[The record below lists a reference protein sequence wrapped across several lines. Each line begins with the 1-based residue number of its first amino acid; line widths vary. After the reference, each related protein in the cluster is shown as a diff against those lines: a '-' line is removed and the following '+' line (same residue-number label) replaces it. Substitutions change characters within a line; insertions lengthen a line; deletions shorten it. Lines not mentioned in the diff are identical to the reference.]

1 MEVAMT
7 VFTNGHRPEKVAKRS
22 LPTDI
27 VQWEVR
33 LTVRYRQKN
42 GDSVIPSLWTC
53 FPVTALQ

>member
-22 LPTDI
+22 LLTDT

-33 LTVRYRQKN
+33 LTVRYCQKT
-42 GDSVIPSLWTC
+42 VIPLYRLSGHVFL
-53 FPVTALQ
+53 